1 MDDTLRLSAHG
12 WRSVHH
18 HSGDRRFPE
27 FNRIAFRIVNARK
40 PAGAYLR
47 LERRASMRWSCRGQ
61 RAPARPLSVPAT
73 QPVVKHCY
81 VFAQER
87 RAIPIDLLLVGSGI
101 FVTRIDGGGDQ
112 AGRQT
117 VA

>member
-12 WRSVHH
+12 WRTVHH
-18 HSGDRRFPE
+18 HSSDRRFPE
-27 FNRIAFRIVNARK
+27 LSRMVKAR
-40 PAGAYLR
+40 AS
-47 LERRASMRWSCRGQ
+47 RRALATRTSIPNAMVVLTQ

-87 RAIPIDLLLVGSGI
+87 RAIPVDLLLVGSGI